1 MNVDEKGLPPEQ
13 LFSRIEEFV
22 TQSREL
28 VSHGAMLE
36 IEGLEARI
44 ESLCEMVLGLSQE
57 DRLRYADKLQVLLAD
72 IGKLGEEM
80 MALRDA
86 MGDEIRSLTSVKK
99 ASVAYRVADASDSY
113 GKRKNDE
120 NEE

>member
-1 MNVDEKGLPPEQ
+1 MSVDEKGLPPEQ

-80 MALRDA
+80 MALRDV

-113 GKRKNDE
+113 GKRKDDE
-120 NEE
+120 NEG